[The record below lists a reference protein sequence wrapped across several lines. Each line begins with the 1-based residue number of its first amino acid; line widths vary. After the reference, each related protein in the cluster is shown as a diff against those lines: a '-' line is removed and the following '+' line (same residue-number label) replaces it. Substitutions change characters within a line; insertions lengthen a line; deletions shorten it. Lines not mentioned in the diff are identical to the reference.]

1 MKRWLGRH
9 TAFSPPPN
17 DCNRPQEIFMETMIP
32 DHSHAQRDQMTLT
45 TRLNTAAATQPAR
58 AATDP
63 NGPTGRLA
71 TWLAKTTLDDIPPSV
86 REHAKHLLL
95 DGVACALVGAQ
106 LPVSRKGVEGV
117 TALDDVGS
125 AVLIGWGGRTTSAP
139 SAAMLN
145 SSFIQGFELDDYHPL
160 APLHSN
166 SLVIPAMLAAVPRVG
181 RVSGARFLLG
191 AILGYETG
199 PRVGQALGGLEM
211 LSRGWHSGVVFGT
224 LSAAASA
231 GTLYGLDAAGFEDAL
246 GMAAT
251 QSCGL
256 MSAQFESMVKRM
268 QHGFASRNGLTA
280 AALAASGYV
289 GIKRVFEREYGGWLS
304 VFGEGHHPDAAQ
316 IYAGLGTVWETDR
329 IAVKAYSAMGLLHA
343 AIGAALQLRS
353 EDRVSADQIERID
366 IDMPEAAYGHGG
378 WKAVRPLE
386 PIGAQMNVAYAV
398 AVALLDGEV
407 LIDQFSEKRINSDD
421 VWNLI
426 NRTETHHE
434 KAYDQL
440 PADDRLT
447 TRVRLTLKDGSTRD
461 KVVAHPRGTGNRV
474 LTNAEIV
481 DKYRSLTRS
490 VISADRQ
497 TAIEK
502 TVLSLD
508 ALDDVSKLTALL
520 TPTVGSALG
529 DGRGAE
535 RPVA

>member
-1 MKRWLGRH
+1 M
-9 TAFSPPPN
+9 TASSAL
-17 DCNRPQEIFMETMIP
+17 DAKVARKQ
-32 DHSHAQRDQMTLT
+32 
-45 TRLNTAAATQPAR
+45 AR

-63 NGPTGRLA
+63 NGATGRLA
-71 TWLAKTTLDDIPPSV
+71 TWLADTTLDDVPPSV

-117 TALDDVGS
+117 TALDNAGS
-125 AVLIGWGGRTTSAP
+125 ALLIGWGGRTTSAP

-166 SLVIPAMLAAVPRVG
+166 ALVLPAMLAAVPHVG
-181 RVSGARFLLG
+181 RVSGADFLLG

-211 LSRGWHSGVVFGT
+211 ISRGWHSGVVFGT

-231 GTLYGLDAAGFEDAL
+231 GSLYGLNAAGFEDAL

-304 VFGEGHHPDAAQ
+304 TFGEGHHPDSGQ

-329 IAVKAYSAMGLLHA
+329 IAVKAYAAMGLLHA
-343 AIGAALQLRS
+343 AIDAALQLRS
-353 EDRVSADQIERID
+353 EDKVPADQIERID

-378 WKAVRPLE
+378 WQAVRPLE

-407 LIDQFSEKRINSDD
+407 LIDQFSDKRINSDD

-426 NRTETHHE
+426 DRTRTHHE

-440 PADDRLT
+440 PVDERLT

-461 KVVAHPRGTGNRV
+461 KVVTHPRGTGDRV
-474 LTNAEIV
+474 LTNADIV

-490 VISADRQ
+490 VIPADRQ

-502 TVLSLD
+502 TVLNLD
-508 ALDDVSKLTALL
+508 ALDDISELTALL
-520 TPTVGSALG
+520 TPTAL
-529 DGRGAE
+529 AALE
-535 RPVA
+535 